1 VQVEETELKI
11 TWTPRYFFGLIM
23 KIDELLHRNM
33 QNVCSVIF
41 CDTYKIYMNDYFRH
55 GLLQRRSKVS
65 LFDFSIIV
73 IIYS

>member
-1 VQVEETELKI
+1 
-11 TWTPRYFFGLIM
+11 M

-33 QNVCSVIF
+33 QNVWSVIF
-41 CDTYKIYMNDYFRH
+41 CDTYKICMNDYFRH
-55 GLLQRRSKVS
+55 GLLQCRSKVS